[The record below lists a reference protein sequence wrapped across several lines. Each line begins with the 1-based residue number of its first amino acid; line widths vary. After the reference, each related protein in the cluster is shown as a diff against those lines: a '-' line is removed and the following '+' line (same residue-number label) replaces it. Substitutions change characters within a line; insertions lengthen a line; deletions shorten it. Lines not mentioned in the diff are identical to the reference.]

1 MVKKHYAIKIEKK
14 MSTVTLN
21 DILITEEAI
30 PLVLSEDLSESD
42 CLEESNV
49 FIPYKVK
56 KINQKYLLH
65 NKWGKSL
72 KEMPLF
78 TIKEIQNY
86 RKLSGKS
93 KGLSIKK
100 TLLRGRKFQEER
112 YISSDTIFTYSA
124 KNVFQAKG
132 LCKASMKKEKRE
144 VIVHL
149 SKISSHVMY
158 AYCSCPAGL
167 SGYCNHV
174 MALLLELA
182 DYSMKFLK
190 KVPTEISCT
199 SKQRQWGIPGEKNI
213 SKAPIMSSTIK
224 RENNKRGIY
233 LHCMTLDFFLMNIT

>member
-1 MVKKHYAIKIEKK
+1 
-14 MSTVTLN
+14 
-21 DILITEEAI
+21 
-30 PLVLSEDLSESD
+30 
-42 CLEESNV
+42 
-49 FIPYKVK
+49 
-56 KINQKYLLH
+56 
-65 NKWGKSL
+65 
-72 KEMPLF
+72 MPLF

-199 SKQRQWGIPGEKNI
+199 SKQ
-213 SKAPIMSSTIK
+213 
-224 RENNKRGIY
+224 
-233 LHCMTLDFFLMNIT
+233 

>member
-1 MVKKHYAIKIEKK
+1 
-14 MSTVTLN
+14 
-21 DILITEEAI
+21 
-30 PLVLSEDLSESD
+30 
-42 CLEESNV
+42 
-49 FIPYKVK
+49 
-56 KINQKYLLH
+56 
-65 NKWGKSL
+65 
-72 KEMPLF
+72 
-78 TIKEIQNY
+78 
-86 RKLSGKS
+86 
-93 KGLSIKK
+93 
-100 TLLRGRKFQEER
+100 
-112 YISSDTIFTYSA
+112 
-124 KNVFQAKG
+124 
-132 LCKASMKKEKRE
+132 MKKEKRE

-233 LHCMTLDFFLMNIT
+233 STLYDPRLFFNEHHMNLKVLELQKKTY